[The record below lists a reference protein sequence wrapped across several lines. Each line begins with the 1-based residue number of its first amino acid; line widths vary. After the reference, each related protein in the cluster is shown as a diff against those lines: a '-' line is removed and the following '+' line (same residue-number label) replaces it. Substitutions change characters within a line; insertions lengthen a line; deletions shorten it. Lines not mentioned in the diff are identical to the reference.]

1 MELKLRIIDELADC
15 YALSQMPEASRKI
28 VQEERRRRIIIAGRQ
43 GRGSLAMMELAR
55 LAADAGN

>member
-1 MELKLRIIDELADC
+1 MELELRIIDEFADC
-15 YALSQMPEASRKI
+15 YALSQMPEAVRKS
-28 VQEERRRRIIIAGRQ
+28 VQKERRRRIIIAGRQ